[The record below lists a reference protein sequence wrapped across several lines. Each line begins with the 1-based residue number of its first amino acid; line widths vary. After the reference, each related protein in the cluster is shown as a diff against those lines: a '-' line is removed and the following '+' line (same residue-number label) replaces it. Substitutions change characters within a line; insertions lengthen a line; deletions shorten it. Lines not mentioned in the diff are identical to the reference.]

1 MVQLGM
7 EIRVLTGDDAEE
19 FWRLR
24 LEALESEPRAFGSSP
39 EEHRGMPIESTAA
52 RLKPVPE
59 GSFVVG
65 AFEGGRMVGNA
76 GFYREDRIK
85 TRHKGGIW
93 GVYVT
98 AGWRGR
104 GVARRMMAAILDRL
118 RTYAD
123 LDHVVLHV
131 TSGQNAAR
139 ELYLSLGFETFGH
152 EPRAFRV
159 ENEYVDQDQMVL
171 WL

>member
-1 MVQLGM
+1 MDV
-7 EIRVLTGDDAEE
+7 RVLTGDDAEE
-19 FWRLR
+19 FWKLR

-39 EEHRGMPIESTAA
+39 EEHRGMSIERTAA
-52 RLKPVPE
+52 RLRPVPH

-65 AFEGGRMVGNA
+65 ALSDGRMVGNA

-98 AGWRGR
+98 PEWRGK
-104 GVARRMMAAILDRL
+104 GVARRMMEAIIDRL
-118 RTYAD
+118 RTYSD

-131 TSGQNAAR
+131 TSGQGAAR
-139 ELYLSLGFETFGH
+139 DLYLSLGFETFGH
-152 EPRAFRV
+152 ERRALRV
-159 ENEYVDQDQMVL
+159 DNGYLDQDQMVL

>member
-1 MVQLGM
+1 M
-7 EIRVLTGDDAEE
+7 EIRVLTGEDAEE

-39 EEHRGMPIESTAA
+39 EEHRSMSIETTAA
-52 RLKPVPE
+52 RLKPVPQ
-59 GSFVVG
+59 GNFVVG
-65 AFEGGRMVGNA
+65 AFDNGRLAGNA
-76 GFYREDRIK
+76 GFYRENRIK

-98 AGWRGR
+98 PEWRGK
-104 GVARRMMAAILDRL
+104 GVARRMMASTLDLL
-118 RTYAD
+118 RSYFD

-131 TSGQNAAR
+131 TSGQDAAR
-139 ELYLSLGFETFGH
+139 DLYVSLGFEAFGH
-152 EPRAFRV
+152 ERRAFRV
-159 ENEYVDQDQMVL
+159 NNEYLDQEQMVL

>member
-1 MVQLGM
+1 MVQWGV

-24 LEALESEPRAFGSSP
+24 LEALESEPKAFGSSP
-39 EEHRGMPIESTAA
+39 EEHRGMSIESTAA
-52 RLKPVPE
+52 RLKPVPQ

-65 AFEGGRMVGNA
+65 AFEAGRMVGNA

-98 AGWRGR
+98 PQWRGK
-104 GVARRMMAAILDRL
+104 GVARRMMSATLDRL
-118 RTYAD
+118 RTYFD

-131 TSGQNAAR
+131 TSGQDAAR
-139 ELYLSLGFETFGH
+139 DLYLSLGFETFGR
-152 EPRAFRV
+152 ERRAFRV
-159 ENEYVDQDQMVL
+159 DNEYLDQEQMVL

>member
-1 MVQLGM
+1 MDV
-7 EIRVLTGDDAEE
+7 RVLTEDDAQE

-24 LEALESEPRAFGSSP
+24 LEALESDPRAFGASP
-39 EEHRGMPIESTAA
+39 EEHRAMPLERTAA
-52 RLKPVPE
+52 RLKAVPR
-59 GSFVVG
+59 GGFVVG
-65 AFEGGRMVGNA
+65 AFEDGKMAGNA
-76 GFYREDRIK
+76 GFFREDRIK

-98 AGWRGR
+98 PAWRGK
-104 GVARRMMAAILDRL
+104 GVARRMISAILDRL

-131 TSGQNAAR
+131 TSGQGAAR
-139 ELYLSLGFETFGH
+139 DLYLSLGFEVFGH
-152 EPRAFRV
+152 ERRALRV
-159 ENEYVDQDQMVL
+159 GDEYLDQDQMVL